1 MKKALAIDVG
11 GTKIYSTIVN
21 EKGEIVGEIEKF
33 STPKTFL
40 EIKSLFKDIIN
51 RYEKDVDVI
60 AFATCGAVN
69 NNNDGILGSTGNIA
83 SEYPSM
89 DFKSLSTKPVF
100 VENDANAAAWAEH
113 IIGSSK
119 GLPYSVM
126 LTLGTG
132 VGGGIILDNKLYKG
146 KNGAAGEMHFKM
158 RTDKHR
164 KCTCGSWDCFEAYA
178 SGTGLKKTAE
188 EISGN
193 PDITTYDVIAA
204 INSGKLKVESGKLD
218 NFQLSTSNFQLD
230 SVLSHSLAQTIFSAW
245 QNDILEGIIGLANI
259 FDPDCIVLSGS
270 MAEFVDIEYLEKQAN
285 KEIVTTPFKVVKAS
299 AGNYSGMIGAALL
312 ALGV

>member
-11 GTKIYSTIVN
+11 GTKIYNTIIN
-21 EKGEIVGEIEKF
+21 EKGEILSEVEKHH
-33 STPKTFL
+33 TPKTFN
-40 EIKSLFKDIIN
+40 EIRAVFEEIIAKH
-51 RYEKDVDVI
+51 EKEVDVI

-69 NNNDGILGSTGNIA
+69 NDNNKILGSTGNIA
-83 SEYPSM
+83 AGYPDM
-89 DFKSLSTKPVF
+89 DFKSLSKKRVF

-119 GLPYSVM
+119 GMPYSVM

-164 KCTCGSWDCFEAYA
+164 KCTCGSYDCFEAYA
-178 SGTGLKKTAE
+178 SGTGLKRTAE
-188 EISGN
+188 EISG
-193 PDITTYDVIAA
+193 DSEITTYDVIQ
-204 INSGKLKVESGKLD
+204 NQDRPMMKK
-218 NFQLSTSNFQLD
+218 
-230 SVLSHSLAQTIFSAW
+230 IFEKW

-259 FDPDCIVLSGS
+259 FDPDVVVLSGS
-270 MAEFVDIEYLEKQAN
+270 MAEFVDIDYLQTQAN
-285 KEIVTTPFKVVKAS
+285 KEIVTTSFKVVKAS

-312 ALGV
+312 ALGVK